1 MAGRCSRRTVVASAC
16 RRGLR
21 SKFRY
26 PEAALERDIQTIY
39 PKSGSCLQAGR
50 QFAYQFATI
59 AGGVNLA
66 GGVLAGLVAG
76 PQIFS
81 QRLAEDAIPALHCIQ
96 LLRFSRNL
104 AKNRAMRR

>member
-1 MAGRCSRRTVVASAC
+1 MQDH
-16 RRGLR
+16 LN
-21 SKFRY
+21 
-26 PEAALERDIQTIY
+26 E

-76 PQIFS
+76 RANIFAAP
-81 QRLAEDAIPALHCIQ
+81 R
-96 LLRFSRNL
+96 
-104 AKNRAMRR
+104 